1 MTTPPTTVALVPLGC
16 ARNDVDSEELA
27 GRLEAGGFRL
37 VDDAAEADTVV
48 VNTCGFVEA
57 AKKDSVDTLLAAADY
72 KDTGRTQAVVA
83 VGCLAERY
91 GEQLA
96 EALPETD
103 AVLSFDD
110 YTDISDRL
118 RSILAGTKHQAHVP
132 RDRRKL
138 LPLAPAARHTAPP
151 VPTPGHGDPT
161 PGTPATPGS
170 TSPATPDTTSAA
182 TPDSTSAA
190 TPGTTPVAPADAG
203 TAAPATPGTAALADP
218 GTASPANSGT
228 ALPDASDTAGAV
240 ASGTAA
246 SATSGASA
254 TASASATVTA
264 ASVGP
269 ARAGVLGD
277 HIPDQLRS
285 TSAGSSTS
293 DAAGGL
299 KGRFVTGAPEEL
311 RIDAPD
317 LTTAPASGPRVMRRR
332 LDGGPM
338 APLKLASGCDRRC
351 AFCAIPMFRGAF
363 MSRRPAEVLREAEWL
378 AENGVRELFL
388 VSENSTSYGKD
399 LGDLRLLETL
409 AGEIAQVPGI
419 IRVRVS
425 YLQPAEMRPTLIS
438 AMTGTPGV
446 VPYFDLS
453 FQHASGPLLRRMRRF
468 GDAERFL
475 ELIAQVRAAAPTAG
489 IRSNVIV
496 GFPGETE
503 EDVDILCDF
512 LSRAGLDAIGVF
524 GYSDE
529 DGTEAETY
537 DGKLDE
543 DTIAAR
549 LDRVSRLAEDLT
561 SARAESRIGELLEV
575 LIESLDDTDVPTAE
589 GRAAHQGPEVDG
601 TTTVT
606 GLPEGIRVG
615 DLVSAKVVASDG
627 VDLIA
632 EFAALVNAP
641 EGRPAVNLTA

>member
-1 MTTPPTTVALVPLGC
+1 MTTSPTTVALVTLGC

-37 VDDAAEADTVV
+37 VEDAAEADTVV

-72 KDTGRTQAVVA
+72 KDSARTQAVVA

-118 RSILAGTKHQAHVP
+118 RSILSGTKHQPHVP

-138 LPLAPAARHTAPP
+138 LPLAPADRATTS
-151 VPTPGHGDPT
+151 PTIAIPGHGDHIP
-161 PGTPATPGS
+161 PQLKGRPTPATE
-170 TSPATPDTTSAA
+170 
-182 TPDSTSAA
+182 
-190 TPGTTPVAPADAG
+190 
-203 TAAPATPGTAALADP
+203 APATTAEASGALTGPSAAARRDLSSAYDAPGT
-218 GTASPANSGT
+218 
-228 ALPDASDTAGAV
+228 
-240 ASGTAA
+240 
-246 SATSGASA
+246 
-254 TASASATVTA
+254 
-264 ASVGP
+264 
-269 ARAGVLGD
+269 
-277 HIPDQLRS
+277 
-285 TSAGSSTS
+285 GSE
-293 DAAGGL
+293 L
-299 KGRFVTGAPEEL
+299 KIE
-311 RIDAPD
+311 APD
-317 LTTAPASGPRVMRRR
+317 LQSAPASGPRVMRRR

-363 MSRRPAEVLREAEWL
+363 VSRRPTEVLGEAHWL

-409 AGEIAQVPGI
+409 VGEIAAVPGI
-419 IRVRVS
+419 TRVRVS
-425 YLQPAEMRPTLIS
+425 YLQPAEMRPTLIT
-438 AMTGTPGV
+438 AMTSTPGV

-475 ELIAQVRAAAPTAG
+475 DLIAQVRAAAPSAG

-503 EDVDILCDF
+503 DDVDILCDF

-543 DTIAAR
+543 DTIAVR
-549 LDRVSRLAEDLT
+549 LDRVTRLAEELT
-561 SARAESRIGELLEV
+561 SARAESRIGELIEV
-575 LIESLDDTDVPTAE
+575 LVESIDGGEDADRVDDAGRVDAERVDAGRVEEATAE

-601 TTTVT
+601 STSVT
-606 GLPEGIRVG
+606 GLPDGVRVG
-615 DLVSAKVVASDG
+615 DLVSAKVVGSDG

-632 EFAALVNAP
+632 EFAALVSPQGGA
-641 EGRPAVNLTA
+641 ATANLTA